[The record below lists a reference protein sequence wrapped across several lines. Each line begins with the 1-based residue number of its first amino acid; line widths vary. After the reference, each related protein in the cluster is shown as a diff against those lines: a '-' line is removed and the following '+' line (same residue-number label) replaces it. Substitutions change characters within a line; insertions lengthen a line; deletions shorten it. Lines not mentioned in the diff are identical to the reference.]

1 MTNKTETSSEFAAL
15 SNELEQY
22 KLGRKMLEGTI
33 KKLTAIVENRNSRL
47 VATLRLLDDIRGT
60 HGTYLASDPPQ
71 SMWVVRGIDRRI
83 EEVLNGARD
92 DKSELPLPA
101 GHDHVSMNYV
111 TIIGTNKDGDN
122 PVSYTKNWMRVNLDG
137 FTLYAPGA
145 DQGSKKFLVELP
157 PESGCPSYG
166 YDDQWSGG
174 RDEMRDECIKAIIA
188 AGGKVKP

>member
-1 MTNKTETSSEFAAL
+1 MDNNTEATSEFAAL
-15 SNELEQY
+15 SKELEQY
-22 KLGRKMLEGTI
+22 KVARKMMEGTI
-33 KKLTAIVENRNSRL
+33 QKLTDIVENRNARL
-47 VATLRLLDDIRGT
+47 VATLGLLEDIRGT

-71 SMWVVRGIDRRI
+71 SMWAVRGIDRRI
-83 EEVLNGARD
+83 EEILRGVHGDR
-92 DKSELPLPA
+92 SELSLPA
-101 GHDHVSMNYV
+101 GVDHVSMNYV

-122 PVSYTKNWMRVNLDG
+122 PVTYTKNGMRLNLDG

-145 DQGSKKFLVELP
+145 DPGSKEFLVELP

-188 AGGKVKP
+188 AGGNVKT